1 MKTIIIIDQNLGL
14 LEILCHALKIKDYEA
29 FGYSGHELD
38 LYGLIQKLS
47 PSLII
52 IDLSFP
58 LDEAIRWCSRIKT
71 LYPHLAIAAM
81 SCNQQVFTKINP
93 QFLTTLLTNL
103 STSIPCLNWL
113 KSMLRQP
120 IETLVI
126 ASILS
131 AK

>member
-29 FGYSGHELD
+29 VGYSGHELD
-38 LYGLIQKLS
+38 LYGLIQQLS

-58 LDEAIRWCSRIKT
+58 LDAAIRWCCRIKS

-81 SCNQQVFTKINP
+81 SCNQKVFTKNKHTIFDDTIDKP
-93 QFLTTLLTNL
+93 FDLDTLL
-103 STSIPCLNWL
+103 
-113 KSMLRQP
+113 K
-120 IETLVI
+120 LVE
-126 ASILS
+126 
-131 AK
+131 KHVQTTY